1 MTNKI
6 TVQTAAE
13 LIELGEKLGALLGGG
28 EVIELAG
35 DIGAGKTTLTK
46 GLARGLQIDDEVQSP
61 TFTISRN
68 YEAADGLRLAHY
80 DFYRLPDAGIM
91 KMELDEAIHDSHTI
105 TVIEWSDVV
114 NNVLPTDVLQIVI
127 QVQPDDSRK
136 LTLKSSGEKSYR
148 IVEKLR

>member
-35 DIGAGKTTLTK
+35 DIGAGKTTFTK
-46 GLARGLQIDDEVQSP
+46 GVARGMKITDDVQSP

-68 YEAADGLRLAHY
+68 YDAPGSLRLAHY
-80 DFYRLPDAGIM
+80 DFYRLRDAGIM
-91 KMELDEAIHDSHTI
+91 KMELDEAMHDPGI
-105 TVIEWSDVV
+105 VTVIEWSDIVSD
-114 NNVLPTDVLQIVI
+114 VLPADALRIVI
-127 QVQPDDSRK
+127 AVQPDDSRLVTFEGDGK
-136 LTLKSSGEKSYR
+136 TRRLIKELT
-148 IVEKLR
+148 

>member
-35 DIGAGKTTLTK
+35 DIGAGKTTFTK
-46 GLARGLQIDDEVQSP
+46 GVARGMKITDDVQSP

-68 YEAADGLRLAHY
+68 YDAPSGLRLAHY
-80 DFYRLPDAGIM
+80 DFYRLRDAGIM
-91 KMELDEAIHDSHTI
+91 KMELDEAMHDPGI
-105 TVIEWSDVV
+105 VTVIEWSDIVSD
-114 NNVLPTDVLQIVI
+114 VLPADALRIAI
-127 QVQPDDSRK
+127 AVQPDDSRLVTFEGDGK
-136 LTLKSSGEKSYR
+136 TRRLIKELA
-148 IVEKLR
+148 

>member
-35 DIGAGKTTLTK
+35 DIGAGKTTFTK
-46 GLARGLQIDDEVQSP
+46 GVARGMKITDDVQSP

-68 YEAADGLRLAHY
+68 YDAPSGLRLAHY
-80 DFYRLPDAGIM
+80 DFYRLRDAGIM
-91 KMELDEAIHDSHTI
+91 KMELDEAMHDPGTV
-105 TVIEWSDVV
+105 TVIEWSGIV
-114 NNVLPTDVLQIVI
+114 NDVLPADALRIAIAVH
-127 QVQPDDSRK
+127 PDDSRLVTFEGGGK
-136 LTLKSSGEKSYR
+136 TQRLIKELA
-148 IVEKLR
+148 

>member
-35 DIGAGKTTLTK
+35 DIGAGKTTFTK
-46 GLARGLQIDDEVQSP
+46 GVARGMKITDDVQSP

-68 YEAADGLRLAHY
+68 YDAPSGLRLAHY
-80 DFYRLPDAGIM
+80 DFYCLRDAGIM
-91 KMELDEAIHDSHTI
+91 KMELDEAMHDPGTV
-105 TVIEWSDVV
+105 TVIEWSGIV
-114 NNVLPTDVLQIVI
+114 NDVLPADALRIAI
-127 QVQPDDSRK
+127 AVQPDDSR
-136 LTLKSSGEKSYR
+136 LVAFEGSGKTQRLIKEL
-148 IVEKLR
+148 V

>member
-35 DIGAGKTTLTK
+35 DIGAGKTTFTK
-46 GLARGLQIDDEVQSP
+46 GVARGMKITDDVQSP

-68 YEAADGLRLAHY
+68 YYAPGSLRLAHY
-80 DFYRLPDAGIM
+80 DFYRLRDAGIM
-91 KMELDEAIHDSHTI
+91 KMELDEAMHDPGTV
-105 TVIEWSDVV
+105 TVIEWSDIVSD
-114 NNVLPTDVLQIVI
+114 VLPADALRIAI
-127 QVQPDDSRK
+127 AVQPDDSRLVTFEGDGK
-136 LTLKSSGEKSYR
+136 TRRLIKELA
-148 IVEKLR
+148 

>member
-35 DIGAGKTTLTK
+35 DIGAGKTTFTK
-46 GLARGLQIDDEVQSP
+46 GVARGMKITDDVQSP

-68 YEAADGLRLAHY
+68 YYAPGSLRLAHY
-80 DFYRLPDAGIM
+80 DFYRLRDAGIM
-91 KMELDEAIHDSHTI
+91 KMELDEAMHDPGI
-105 TVIEWSDVV
+105 VTVIEWSDIVSD
-114 NNVLPTDVLQIVI
+114 VLPADALRIAI
-127 QVQPDDSRK
+127 AVQPDDSRLVTFEGDGK
-136 LTLKSSGEKSYR
+136 TRRLIKELA
-148 IVEKLR
+148 

>member
-35 DIGAGKTTLTK
+35 DIGAGKTTFTK
-46 GLARGLQIDDEVQSP
+46 GVARGMKITDDVQSP

-68 YEAADGLRLAHY
+68 YDAPSGLRLAHY
-80 DFYRLPDAGIM
+80 DFYRLRDAGIM
-91 KMELDEAIHDSHTI
+91 KMELDEAMHDPGAV
-105 TVIEWSDVV
+105 TVIEWSDIV
-114 NNVLPTDVLQIVI
+114 TDVLPADALRITI
-127 QVQPDDSRK
+127 AVQPDDSRLVTFEGGGK
-136 LTLKSSGEKSYR
+136 TRRLIKELA
-148 IVEKLR
+148 

>member
-35 DIGAGKTTLTK
+35 DIGAGKTTFTK
-46 GLARGLQIDDEVQSP
+46 GVARGMKIIDDVQSP

-68 YEAADGLRLAHY
+68 YDAPSGLRLAHY
-80 DFYRLPDAGIM
+80 DFYRLRDAGIM
-91 KMELDEAIHDSHTI
+91 KMELDEAMHDPGTV
-105 TVIEWSDVV
+105 TVIEWSGIV
-114 NNVLPTDVLQIVI
+114 NDVLPADALRIAI
-127 QVQPDDSRK
+127 AVQPDDSR
-136 LTLKSSGEKSYR
+136 LVAFEGSGKTQRLIKEL
-148 IVEKLR
+148 V

>member
-35 DIGAGKTTLTK
+35 DIGAGKTTFTK
-46 GLARGLQIDDEVQSP
+46 GVARGMKITDDVQSP

-68 YEAADGLRLAHY
+68 YDAPSGLRLAHY
-80 DFYRLPDAGIM
+80 DFYRLRDAGIM
-91 KMELDEAIHDSHTI
+91 KMELDEAMHDPGTV
-105 TVIEWSDVV
+105 TVIEWSGIV
-114 NNVLPTDVLQIVI
+114 NDVLPADALRIAI
-127 QVQPDDSRK
+127 AVQPDDSR
-136 LTLKSSGEKSYR
+136 LVAFEGSGKTQRLIKEL
-148 IVEKLR
+148 V